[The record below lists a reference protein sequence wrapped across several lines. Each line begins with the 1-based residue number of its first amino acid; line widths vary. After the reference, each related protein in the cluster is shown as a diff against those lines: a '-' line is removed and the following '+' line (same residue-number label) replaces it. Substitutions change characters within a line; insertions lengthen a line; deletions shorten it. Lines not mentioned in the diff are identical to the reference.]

1 MQTRRIINI
10 NDKTEY
16 SWRQAHALYLD
27 QLGVMYYELLQPNEI
42 PITGEC
48 YQPLKQKR
56 PDYAKRHYKVIFQHG
71 NVTCCEIGQGNVR
84 NA

>member
-1 MQTRRIINI
+1 MMQTRRIINI
-10 NDKTEY
+10 DDKAEY

-48 YQPLKQKR
+48 YQQLMQLS
-56 PDYAKRHYKVIFQHG
+56 
-71 NVTCCEIGQGNVR
+71 
-84 NA
+84 